1 MSHLEAVRARAP
13 VEVHWVIV
21 TGAIILA
28 GVRQAWVTLG
38 QDVHVYWAC
47 KQEVHMWKVRK
58 DHRLYAYVHTHT
70 FTHSYQTQKFPLMLQ
85 EIIWYGSLN
94 VCPIS
99 VSLWPC
105 VSRSCAQK

>member
-70 FTHSYQTQKFPLMLQ
+70 FTHTWDNAQANTVHFQTHPNIHTQQ
-85 EIIWYGSLN
+85 T
-94 VCPIS
+94 
-99 VSLWPC
+99 
-105 VSRSCAQK
+105 